1 VTIYSI
7 DMQIFVLIL
16 RPYGNIRKQ
25 IWMLKRKSFDWTP
38 RNSHDVLMALPEGI
52 VCGLF
57 EHRNGQRIDHKNRD
71 FLEHVQRTLVR
82 HSQEICKSFPD
93 IFALSAVEKNDDH
106 TILKLDKAI
115 DSQNLDIALEL
126 FAEDADLKVSENAL
140 FYGNKMR
147 EGIWFGNGCA
157 VSLDAAISFKKYE
170 LMLYLAELPEASFCG
185 FHFRAF
191 ARVYCREKM
200 HSHSKEDQII

>member
-1 VTIYSI
+1 MTIYSI
-7 DMQIFVLIL
+7 DMQIFVLIV

-93 IFALSAVEKNDDH
+93 IFALSAVEKNGDH

-147 EGIWFGNGCA
+147 EGIWFGNA
-157 VSLDAAISFKKYE
+157 NAISLDVAISFKKYE
-170 LMLYLAELPEASFCG
+170 LVLYLVELPEALFHG

-191 ARVYCREKM
+191 ARVYCKEKR
-200 HSHSKEDQII
+200 HSYLKQD

>member
-1 VTIYSI
+1 MTIYSI
-7 DMQIFVLIL
+7 DMQIFVLIV

-93 IFALSAVEKNDDH
+93 IFALSAVETKQSIRK
-106 TILKLDKAI
+106 ILTLLL
-115 DSQNLDIALEL
+115 SFL
-126 FAEDADLKVSENAL
+126 LK
-140 FYGNKMR
+140 
-147 EGIWFGNGCA
+147 
-157 VSLDAAISFKKYE
+157 
-170 LMLYLAELPEASFCG
+170 ML
-185 FHFRAF
+185 
-191 ARVYCREKM
+191 
-200 HSHSKEDQII
+200 I